1 MKHPKLEVLQ
11 DYFENALNSVQEE
24 LVKEHLL
31 NCDQCTKMLA
41 DFTVIEKVVKQQS
54 VVKPSMAAR
63 AKTMQE
69 AKALLAVRKNQ
80 EMAKLNAIA
89 ERKEKK
95 ARLHTYLQEWK
106 ETLYPQIRIPA
117 FQLASVA
124 VLVMVVVAAE
134 RSSVETEVF
143 EPLSDE
149 VHEYTFKES
158 PTKGEE

>member
-1 MKHPKLEVLQ
+1 
-11 DYFENALNSVQEE
+11 
-24 LVKEHLL
+24 
-31 NCDQCTKMLA
+31 
-41 DFTVIEKVVKQQS
+41 
-54 VVKPSMAAR
+54 MAAR

-80 EMAKLNAIA
+80 QLAKLDALA
-89 ERKEKK
+89 ERKEQK
-95 ARLHTYLQEWK
+95 ARLKTYLQEWK

-124 VLVMVVVAAE
+124 MLVMVVVAAE
-134 RSSVETEVF
+134 RSSVDYEVF

-158 PTKGEE
+158 PIKGEE